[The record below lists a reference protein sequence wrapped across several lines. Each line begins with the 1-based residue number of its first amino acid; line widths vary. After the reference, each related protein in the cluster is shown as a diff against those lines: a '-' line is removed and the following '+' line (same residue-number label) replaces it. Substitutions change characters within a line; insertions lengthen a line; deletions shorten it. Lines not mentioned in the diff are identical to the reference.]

1 MNFRFRAID
10 NKSPATAASTSDQ
23 PLQDDSLNEELWKQ
37 RIKEEITMREIVR
50 RRMLEAEIRRELLV
64 ERELAIRR
72 ARGQTEG
79 LLSFDNQF
87 LVRFMDEGVNRIL
100 DPSSSTALLAVPGSN
115 SSLNLKEEP
124 KPEEDEMNKLIT
136 LERPDPGK
144 FVGKRKAVGDQEAAA
159 AMGGGG
165 ERDQRQTIISTPW
178 IGSKKLAKEE
188 FVCSMC
194 NVKATGEIS
203 FNAHINGKKHKA
215 KEGRRQVQQTTH
227 KEPNQGEEDLIEKLD
242 HPVKNIDKNPALEKN
257 KRLKFR
263 CEICNVGVPCMA
275 VMVSHNNGRK
285 HKARLLKLSQ
295 QCKSEDQKD

>member
-1 MNFRFRAID
+1 MMKGMKQYSYDSFPFSLLRIPIFLHSLSSSHYLMNFRFRAID

-23 PLQDDSLNEELWKQ
+23 PIQGNLSLIQMLISVLPSDHINIPPGQAPFRLFNQLLIKLFNLITSDDSLNEELWKQ

-87 LVRFMDEGVNRIL
+87 LVRFMNEGVNRIL

-136 LERPDPGK
+136 L
-144 FVGKRKAVGDQEAAA
+144 
-159 AMGGGG
+159 
-165 ERDQRQTIISTPW
+165 
-178 IGSKKLAKEE
+178 
-188 FVCSMC
+188 
-194 NVKATGEIS
+194 
-203 FNAHINGKKHKA
+203 
-215 KEGRRQVQQTTH
+215 
-227 KEPNQGEEDLIEKLD
+227 
-242 HPVKNIDKNPALEKN
+242 
-257 KRLKFR
+257 
-263 CEICNVGVPCMA
+263 
-275 VMVSHNNGRK
+275 VS
-285 HKARLLKLSQ
+285 
-295 QCKSEDQKD
+295 